1 MRWSTFQHGLSMYDE
16 EIEDILTAHGLRLLK
31 VALRLLKPVAIG
43 VILFAVVYA
52 GVRRIQSSETVNK
65 IPAIVRAAS
74 ADVRDAAAVVRD
86 AAADVRDAAAV
97 VRDAAADAPD
107 AAAVVRNAAA
117 DAPSAAAVVRS
128 VAAMVRSA
136 ATEARDTGE
145 TLAIAAQDGWRE
157 ADKASLASGVV
168 SGPER
173 QIAESLSTQTSV
185 AREPMSTNLP

>member
-1 MRWSTFQHGLSMYDE
+1 MYDE
-16 EIEDILTAHGLRLLK
+16 EIEDILTAHGLRFLK

-65 IPAIVRAAS
+65 IPAIVRGAS
-74 ADVRDAAAVVRD
+74 
-86 AAADVRDAAAV
+86 ADVRDAAAV

-157 ADKASLASGVV
+157 ADKASVVAGVGA
-168 SGPER
+168 GPER

-185 AREPMSTNLP
+185 SREPMSTNLP